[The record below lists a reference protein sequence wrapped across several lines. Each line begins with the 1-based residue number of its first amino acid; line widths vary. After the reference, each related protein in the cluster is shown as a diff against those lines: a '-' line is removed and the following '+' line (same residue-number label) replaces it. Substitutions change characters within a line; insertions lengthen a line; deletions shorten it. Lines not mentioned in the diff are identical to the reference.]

1 MDRFINTKREDY
13 DLIKP
18 YYYDNCY
25 FTDEIKRFKKLCYI
39 YYYNKINEVDFIP
52 NGTKFNYK
60 EKKIIKRPLKY
71 NGMYIYSFALNPNEY
86 IPKGLGTRLD
96 QSTLSVYLSEN

>member
-1 MDRFINTKREDY
+1 MDRFINTKRDDY

-18 YYYDNCY
+18 YYNCY

-39 YYYNKINEVDFIP
+39 YYYNKINFVDFIS

-60 EKKIIKRPLKY
+60 EKKIIKRSRKY
-71 NGMYIYSFALNPNEY
+71 NDMYILLF
-86 IPKGLGTRLD
+86 
-96 QSTLSVYLSEN
+96 